1 MLAIGNTLK
10 LTPKDQLKNPK
21 QKLFHVKHIPEFI
34 EFVSTAV
41 QYIKEGKALHIQLL
55 SSDRYKFHEV
65 RVAYFAYLGD
75 VKKRADY
82 DGETD
87 VAKMH
92 EDFKRRFL
100 LKIIARKHE
109 WFADLVIA
117 AAQVDEN
124 GNKTQTAEK
133 MQKAVDGLTSLADG
147 SIVSTKML
155 REYFDRVK
163 MAIENQ
169 HYEKVGG

>member
-1 MLAIGNTLK
+1 
-10 LTPKDQLKNPK
+10 
-21 QKLFHVKHIPEFI
+21 
-34 EFVSTAV
+34 
-41 QYIKEGKALHIQLL
+41 
-55 SSDRYKFHEV
+55 
-65 RVAYFAYLGD
+65 